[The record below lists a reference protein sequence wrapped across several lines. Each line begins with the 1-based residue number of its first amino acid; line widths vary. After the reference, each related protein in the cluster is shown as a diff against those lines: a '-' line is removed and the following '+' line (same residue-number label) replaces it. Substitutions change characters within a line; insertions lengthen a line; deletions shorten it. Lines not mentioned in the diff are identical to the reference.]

1 MKPFVPIRPGTA
13 LVPLFFAALLA
24 ASAQA
29 QQATPQQQVQTQQPG
44 VPAAIPDGEKIVCEK
59 QEVVGSR
66 LATHKICMTKNEWAR
81 TRGDYQEWIK
91 RTQQQRGYGTAPQ

>member
-1 MKPFVPIRPGTA
+1 MKVMA
-13 LVPLFFAALLA
+13 LVSVASLTVLA
-24 ASAQA
+24 AFAQA
-29 QQATPQQQVQTQQPG
+29 QPATPQQQAQTQQPG

-81 TRGDYQEWIK
+81 TRGDDQEWIK